1 MSDKEVEVL
10 KQTVEQKRKK
20 LAKLVKGENLLDNL
34 AFCVLF
40 VMIFYLFLAFF
51 ISSKDLSNTQTK
63 IATAIFVCSQSV
75 LFLSLKVIIL
85 DHSFN
90 VSNLIKLSI
99 IKMLEQIA
107 NQYQENIKIMKKH
120 NYKKSIFLCIGI
132 IGFITFIVYVSA
144 I

>member
-1 MSDKEVEVL
+1 MSSKEVEVL
-10 KQTVEQKRKK
+10 KQKVDQKRKK
-20 LAKLVKGENLLDNL
+20 LAKLVKGEKRLDNL

-40 VMIFYLFLAFF
+40 VMIFYLFLTFF
-51 ISSKDLSNTQTK
+51 IYSKNLSTMQTLMA
-63 IATAIFVCSQSV
+63 IHIFVCSQSA
-75 LFLSLKVIIL
+75 LFLSLRVIIL

-90 VSNLIKLSI
+90 VSNFIKLSI

-107 NQYQENIKIMKKH
+107 NQYEENIKIMDKH

-132 IGFITFIVYVSA
+132 VGFIIFIVYVSQ